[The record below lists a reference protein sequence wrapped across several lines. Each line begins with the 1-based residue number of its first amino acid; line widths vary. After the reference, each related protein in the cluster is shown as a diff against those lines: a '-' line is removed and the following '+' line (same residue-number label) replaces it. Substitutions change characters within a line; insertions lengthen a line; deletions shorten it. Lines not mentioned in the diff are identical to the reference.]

1 MKNTANNIGAPRLAI
16 VLGRCWRAVGQV
28 AEESVREAGVCLTD
42 FVALEALLH
51 KGPLTITEIQDKVGL
66 ASGSMTAAVDR
77 LEKKGF
83 IRRKP
88 SSTDRRAKLL
98 ELTPKG
104 RVTVERVFDHHAE
117 MLESAMGVLNDA
129 EKSQLHALLKK
140 LGLFAAAMKHSQ
152 LRNSHEVTHANR
164 NR

>member
-16 VLGRCWRAVGQV
+16 VLARCWRAIGQV
-28 AEESVREAGVCLTD
+28 AEESVGEAGMCLTD

-51 KGPLTITEIQDKVGL
+51 KGPLTITEIQGKVGL

-88 SSTDRRAKLL
+88 SRSDRRAKLL

-104 RVTVERVFDHHAE
+104 RLTVRKVFEHHAE
-117 MLESAMGVLNDA
+117 MLESAMKVLNNA

-140 LGLFAAAMKHSQ
+140 LGLFAAAVKHSQ
-152 LRNSHEVTHANR
+152 SRNSHEATHANR
-164 NR
+164 YR